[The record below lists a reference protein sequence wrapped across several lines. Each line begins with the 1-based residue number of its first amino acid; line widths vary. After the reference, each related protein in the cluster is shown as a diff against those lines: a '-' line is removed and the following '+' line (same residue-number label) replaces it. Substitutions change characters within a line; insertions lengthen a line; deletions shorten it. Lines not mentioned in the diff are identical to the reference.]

1 MVANAA
7 TATTASTSVLAV
19 RLIERL
25 PRRRVRLIPGPSR
38 GRFPLR
44 VPPVRQSRP
53 AWPDDP
59 THGRRAVGILG
70 EIAIDRYRHCESAPP
85 GVSRVRIRDAHSSGL
100 APADNPKHE
109 RAVAEAQ
116 YRKRRAGLF
125 ERHENRLRFRIVGLL
140 RTSPWASPRRP
151 GTARPPFPRPGPSH
165 ASSLYRAAPRSTLVR
180 VRSENGAGLSPGAA
194 PACSRQ
200 SATQARSCRSV
211 LQRVLRMTSS
221 TTSPGLTPP
230 AATAVCLTL
239 SPGPAPSLRPDR
251 RRRALRRRE
260 VEAGGRRASRAS
272 RRSAAARH
280 RNGVRPCPP
289 TFPKRTAAPSR
300 R

>member
-1 MVANAA
+1 MAANAA

-19 RLIERL
+19 RPTERL

-44 VPPVRQSRP
+44 VPPVRQSLP
-53 AWPDDP
+53 AWPDDR

-70 EIAIDRYRHCESAPP
+70 EIATDRYRHHASAPP
-85 GVSRVRIRDAHSSGL
+85 AIGGVRIRDARSSRP
-100 APADNPKHE
+100 APADNPQHE

-116 YRKRRAGLF
+116 YRKRRADLF
-125 ERHENRLRFRIVGLL
+125 EQHENRLRIRI
-140 RTSPWASPRRP
+140 ASLYEPTLGHRLVDPERP
-151 GTARPPFPRPGPSH
+151 CRCSRARVLSREQPPSGGSEVRARPRAKPKRRGPERRRSAGMLAPVRDVGPVVSKRAPTRSAYDELDDIPRPH
-165 ASSLYRAAPRSTLVR
+165 
-180 VRSENGAGLSPGAA
+180 
-194 PACSRQ
+194 
-200 SATQARSCRSV
+200 
-211 LQRVLRMTSS
+211 
-221 TTSPGLTPP
+221 PP
-230 AATAVCLTL
+230 VATAVCRTL

-251 RRRALRRRE
+251 RQRTLRRRE
-260 VEAGGRRASRAS
+260 VEAGARRASRAS